1 MRKTMMF
8 IVGVILLVLLA
19 GCSVSS
25 PESPTLEPPSTY
37 PILIS
42 EVMAGKQGNNN
53 YEFIE
58 LYNPGDNL
66 IDLQGRSLWYRLAT
80 SDDDLPVYSWETRSL
95 VPPHGH
101 YLLIRSGEDL
111 GLPADAFFTQG
122 LNTSGGGLTL
132 RDASGSTEDSLG
144 WGIAPEGFLEGV
156 AAPIIQNDYSLE
168 RKPGGDAGNTSDTD
182 NNDVDFLAQPIP
194 SPQNTG
200 SAAAPAIDVPF
211 QIELSMPDS
220 LKPGENFPLN
230 LTLRNDSAQSISN
243 LSVELPIPSEFTVIE
258 SPAAVTLSG
267 PAATW
272 TVSDLPPSA
281 EEMIQITLNVP
292 WTYFTTAFRNYYA
305 HSSAYGTYAFGE
317 PYWISVATGSIP
329 IGVARS
335 LIGSVATIEGVAT
348 MYTGGFFA
356 GAGNVKLYLEDDS
369 GGVQIYVP
377 TGEGSLEVPIGAT
390 VQARGVMTL
399 YRGAV
404 ELIPGTPEDVEVI
417 SFGEGPEAA
426 PVSLRLAV
434 HDNEGLPGRL
444 VAVEGTASRIEEFS
458 YSYEIDLVDDEGNLL
473 SLYVDKLTETST
485 EALEEGRIYLASGI
499 MEIRDGRMQLNP
511 RHQDDLLELFP
522 PVVQISLDAPNTI
535 QSGEVITIT
544 ISASN
549 HTVEPVKDLQ
559 IWASYNLEGARF
571 VEALDEG
578 KVSGDIIQW
587 IIPELPG
594 NGGTTSVSYRVQAQ
608 ALDGALL
615 IDGYGAQAPSSI
627 EILVGE
633 PKRIFLGSYV
643 PVWAIQGPGNRSP
656 YKLNSVTTT
665 GVVSGV
671 FPELGGFW
679 IQNTTPDQDP
689 GTSEGL
695 FISIGEFSIPV
706 SLGDRIDVVGKIREV
721 STQTQLEIAS
731 ADDVTVL
738 GSGTALPAANP
749 LDPPASI
756 DDSAL
761 YFEALE
767 GMLVFVDEPAYVV
780 GPTTRFG
787 EYVTVL
793 AKHEIF
799 RVMRGEPNGLL
810 IVVDD
815 GSSEEH
821 LDTSTLPYTVS
832 TGDQIADLQG
842 PLAFTYGQY
851 KIQPNYSPEITSI
864 PHDPESLPSV
874 ELPEFSLMTW
884 NVENLFDILDP
895 HPSSPPRPRKAK
907 YELDLTKVANTLLA
921 AGAPTIVG
929 LQEVENLGIMEDL
942 AAHDLL
948 SPFDYQP
955 VLLEGT
961 DSRGIDVAF
970 LVRGDR
976 AQILDVQQFIAPE
989 GITSRPPLLIK
1000 VQIDMGDENRTP
1012 LYILNNHFTS
1022 LAGGEAATEPRRAAQ
1037 AAWNLEIIDRL
1048 RAADADAHFVV
1059 LGDLNSFYNS
1069 LPIDV
1074 LRESGLRHIFEALPG
1089 EERYTYIYQGVAQ
1102 TLDHILVSPSLWA
1115 ALEEVHVLHTNADFA
1130 MPDPE
1135 DDSPLHKSD
1144 HDPVIVIMDGAR
1156 IE

>member
-1 MRKTMMF
+1 MRNIMRLL
-8 IVGVILLVLLA
+8 IGVVLLGLLA

-25 PESPTLEPPSTY
+25 SEPPTLEPPSTY

-80 SDDDLPVYSWETRSL
+80 SEDDLPVYSWETL
-95 VPPHGH
+95 ALIPPHGH
-101 YLLIRSGEDL
+101 YLLVRSGEDL
-111 GLPADAFFTQG
+111 GLPADAFFAQG

-132 RDASGSTEDSLG
+132 RDASGSAEDSLG

-156 AAPIIQNDYSLE
+156 AAPKIQNDTSLE

-182 NNDVDFLAQPIP
+182 NNETDFLAQSIP
-194 SPQNTG
+194 SPQNIG

-230 LTLRNDSAQSISN
+230 LTLRNNSAQSISN

-267 PAATW
+267 TAATW

-305 HSSAYGTYAFGE
+305 HSSADGTYAFGE
-317 PYWISVATGSIP
+317 PYWISVSTGSIP

-377 TGEGSLEVPIGAT
+377 TGEGSLDVPIGAT

-404 ELIPGTPEDVEVI
+404 ELIPDTPEDVEVI

-473 SLYVDKLTETST
+473 SLYVDKLTEVST

-511 RHQDDLLELFP
+511 RQQDDLVELFP
-522 PVVQISLDAPNTI
+522 PVVQISIDAPNTI

-544 ISASN
+544 INASN
-549 HTVEPVKDLQ
+549 HTLEPVKDLQ
-559 IWASYNLEGARF
+559 IWAPYNVEGARF
-571 VEALDEG
+571 VEALDDGE
-578 KVSGDIIQW
+578 VSADILKW

-615 IDGYGAQAPSSI
+615 IDGYGAQAPSTV

-633 PKRIFLGSYV
+633 PKQIFLGSYV
-643 PVWAIQGPGNRSP
+643 PIWAIQGSGDRSP
-656 YKLNSVTTT
+656 YKLEYVTTT
-665 GVVSGV
+665 GAVIGV
-671 FPELGGFW
+671 FPDLGGFW
-679 IQNTTPDQDP
+679 IQNTTPDQDSE
-689 GTSEGL
+689 TSEGL
-695 FISIGEFSIPV
+695 FISTGELPMPV
-706 SLGDRIDVVGKIREV
+706 ALGDRVEVGGKIREV
-721 STQTQLEIAS
+721 SAQTQLEISS
-731 ADDVTVL
+731 ADDITVS
-738 GSGTALPAANP
+738 GSMSALPAAFL
-749 LDPPASI
+749 LDPPA
-756 DDSAL
+756 DEDESAL

-767 GMLVFVDEPAYVV
+767 GMLVSVDEPAYVV

-793 AKHEIF
+793 AKHEIL

-842 PLAFTYGQY
+842 PLAFTFGQY
-851 KIQPNYSPEITSI
+851 KIQPNYSPKITSF

-874 ELPEFSLMTW
+874 EPPEFSLMTW

-942 AAHDLL
+942 AAHELL
-948 SPFDYQP
+948 SSFSYLP
-955 VLLEGT
+955 VLIEGT
-961 DSRGIDVAF
+961 DSRGIDVAY

-989 GITSRPPLLIK
+989 GLTSRPPLLIK
-1000 VQIDMGDENRTP
+1000 VQLDMGDENHI
-1012 LYILNNHFTS
+1012 LYVLNNHFTS

-1037 AAWNLEIIDRL
+1037 SAWNVEIIERL
-1048 RAADADAHFVV
+1048 HSADPDAHVVV
-1059 LGDLNSFYNS
+1059 LGDLNSFYDS

-1074 LRESGLRHIFEALPG
+1074 LRESGLMHAFDLLPG

-1115 ALEEVHVLHTNADFA
+1115 ALEDVNVLHTNADFA

-1135 DDSPLHKSD
+1135 DDSPIRKSD
-1144 HDPVIVIMDGAR
+1144 HDPVIVIIDGAR

>member
-1 MRKTMMF
+1 MRN
-8 IVGVILLVLLA
+8 IIRLLIGLILLVLLA

-25 PESPTLEPPSTY
+25 SEPPTLEPPTTY

-58 LYNPGDNL
+58 LYNPGDDL
-66 IDLQGRSLWYRLAT
+66 IDLQGWSLWYRLAT
-80 SDDDLPVYSWETRSL
+80 SEDDLPVYSWETHTL
-95 VPPHGH
+95 IPPHGH
-101 YLLIRSGEDL
+101 YLLVRSGEDL

-132 RDASGSTEDSLG
+132 RNASGSTEDKLG
-144 WGIAPEGFLEGV
+144 WGTAPEGFLEGV
-156 AAPIIQNDYSLE
+156 AAPKFQNDYSLE
-168 RKPGGDAGNTSDTD
+168 RKPGGEAGNQSDTD
-182 NNDVDFLAQPIP
+182 NNETDFLLQSSP

-211 QIELSMPDS
+211 QIALSMPDS
-220 LKPGENFPLN
+220 LKPGENFPLA
-230 LTLRNDSAQSISN
+230 LTLRNNSTQPISN
-243 LSVELPIPSEFTVIE
+243 LGVELPIPTEFTVIE
-258 SPAAVTLSG
+258 SPANVTLSEG
-267 PAATW
+267 VATW
-272 TVSDLPPSA
+272 TISELPPSA
-281 EEMIQITLNVP
+281 EEMIQLTLEVP

-305 HSSAYGTYAFGE
+305 HSSDGSTYAFGE
-317 PYWISVATGSIP
+317 PYWISVSTGSIP

-356 GAGNVKLYLEDDS
+356 GAGNVKLYLEDES

-377 TGEGSLEVPIGAT
+377 TGEGVLDVPIGAT

-404 ELIPGTPEDVEVI
+404 ELIPDTPEGVEIIAV
-417 SFGEGPEAA
+417 GDAPEAT

-434 HDNEGLPGRL
+434 HDNEDLPGRL
-444 VAVEGTASRIEEFS
+444 VEVEGTASRIEEFS

-473 SLYVDKLTETST
+473 SLYVDKLTEITT
-485 EALEEGRIYLASGI
+485 EVLEVGRLYDASGI
-499 MEIRDGRMQLNP
+499 MEIRDGHMQLNP
-511 RHQDDLLELFP
+511 RQQGDLVELLP
-522 PVVQISLDAPNTI
+522 PVVQLSIEAPNTI
-535 QSGEVITIT
+535 LSGQIITIT
-544 ISASN
+544 INASN
-549 HTVEPVKDLQ
+549 HTPEAVEDLH
-559 IWASYNLEGARF
+559 IWAPHNLEGALF
-571 VEALDEG
+571 VEALDDGE
-578 KVSGDIIQW
+578 VSADIVQW
-587 IIPELPG
+587 TIPELPG

-608 ALDGALL
+608 ALAGAVLV
-615 IDGYGAQAPSSI
+615 DGYGAQAPSSV

-633 PKRIFLGSYV
+633 PKRIFLGRYV
-643 PVWAIQGPGNRSP
+643 PIWAIQGSGNRSP
-656 YKLNSVTTT
+656 YKLENVTTT
-665 GVVSGV
+665 GAVIGI
-671 FPELGGFW
+671 FPDLSGFW

-695 FISIGEFSIPV
+695 FISTGELSLLV
-706 SLGDRIDVVGKIREV
+706 SLGDRVEVGGKVREV
-721 STQTQLEIAS
+721 SAQTQLEIFS
-731 ADDVTVL
+731 VDDVSVL
-738 GSGTALPAANP
+738 GSGTVLPSAFP
-749 LDPPASI
+749 LDPPELE
-756 DDSAL
+756 DESAR

-767 GMLVFVDEPAYVV
+767 GMLVSVDEPALVV

-787 EYVTVL
+787 EYATVL

-799 RVMRGEPNGLL
+799 RVLRGEPNGLL
-810 IVVDD
+810 IMVDD

-821 LDTSTLPYTVS
+821 LDRSTLPYAVS
-832 TGDQIADLQG
+832 TGDQITDLQG

-851 KIQPNYSPEITSI
+851 KIEPNYSPEIS
-864 PHDPESLPSV
+864 PEPYDPGSVPSV
-874 ELPEFSLMTW
+874 EPPKFSLMTW

-942 AAHDLL
+942 AAHELL
-948 SPFDYQP
+948 SPFGYEP

-961 DSRGIDVAF
+961 DSRGIDVAY

-976 AQILDVQQFIAPE
+976 AQILDVQQFVAPE
-989 GITSRPPLLIK
+989 GLTSRPPLLIK
-1000 VQIDMGDENRTP
+1000 VQLDMGDEIRV
-1012 LYILNNHFTS
+1012 LHILNNHFTS
-1022 LAGGEAATEPRRAAQ
+1022 LSGGEVATEPRRAAQ
-1037 AAWNLEIIDRL
+1037 SAWNLEIIDRL
-1048 RAADADAHFVV
+1048 RAADPDAHFVV
-1059 LGDLNSFYNS
+1059 LGDLNSFYDS

-1074 LRESGLRHIFEALPG
+1074 LRESGLRHVFELLPG

-1135 DDSPLHKSD
+1135 DDSPIHKSD
-1144 HDPVIVIMDGAR
+1144 HDPVIVIIDGAR

>member
-1 MRKTMMF
+1 MRNIMRLL
-8 IVGVILLVLLA
+8 IGVVLLGLLA

-25 PESPTLEPPSTY
+25 SEPPTLEPPSTY

-80 SDDDLPVYSWETRSL
+80 SEDDLPVYSWETL
-95 VPPHGH
+95 ALIPPHGH
-101 YLLIRSGEDL
+101 YLLVRSGEDL
-111 GLPADAFFTQG
+111 GLPADAFFAQG

-132 RDASGSTEDSLG
+132 RDASGSAEDSLG

-156 AAPIIQNDYSLE
+156 AAPKIQNDTSLE

-182 NNDVDFLAQPIP
+182 NNETDFLAQSIP
-194 SPQNTG
+194 SPQNIG

-230 LTLRNDSAQSISN
+230 LTLRNNSAQSISN

-267 PAATW
+267 TAATW

-305 HSSAYGTYAFGE
+305 HSSADGTYAFGE
-317 PYWISVATGSIP
+317 PYWISVSTGSIP

-377 TGEGSLEVPIGAT
+377 TGEGSLDVPIGAT

-404 ELIPGTPEDVEVI
+404 ELIPDTPEDVEVI

-473 SLYVDKLTETST
+473 SLYVDKLTEVST

-511 RHQDDLLELFP
+511 RQQDDLVELFP
-522 PVVQISLDAPNTI
+522 PVVQISIDAPNTI

-544 ISASN
+544 INASN
-549 HTVEPVKDLQ
+549 HTLEPVKDLQ
-559 IWASYNLEGARF
+559 IWAPYNVEGARF
-571 VEALDEG
+571 VEALDDGE
-578 KVSGDIIQW
+578 VSADILKW

-615 IDGYGAQAPSSI
+615 IDGYGAQAPSTV

-633 PKRIFLGSYV
+633 PKQIFLGSYV
-643 PVWAIQGPGNRSP
+643 PIWAIQGSGDRSP
-656 YKLNSVTTT
+656 YKLEYVTTT
-665 GVVSGV
+665 GAVIGV
-671 FPELGGFW
+671 FPDLGGFW
-679 IQNTTPDQDP
+679 IQNTTPDQDSE
-689 GTSEGL
+689 TSEGL
-695 FISIGEFSIPV
+695 FISTGELPMPV
-706 SLGDRIDVVGKIREV
+706 ALGDRVEVGGKIREV
-721 STQTQLEIAS
+721 SAQTQLEISS
-731 ADDVTVL
+731 ADDITVS
-738 GSGTALPAANP
+738 GSMSALPAAFL
-749 LDPPASI
+749 LDPPA
-756 DDSAL
+756 DEDESAL

-767 GMLVFVDEPAYVV
+767 GMLVAVDEPALVV

-793 AKHEIF
+793 AKHEIS
-799 RVMRGEPNGLL
+799 RIMRGEQNGLL

-842 PLAFTYGQY
+842 PLAFTFGQY
-851 KIQPNYSPEITSI
+851 KIQPNYSPKITSF

-874 ELPEFSLMTW
+874 EPPEFSLMTW

-942 AAHDLL
+942 AAHELL
-948 SPFDYQP
+948 SSFSYLP
-955 VLLEGT
+955 VLIEGT
-961 DSRGIDVAF
+961 DSRGIDVAY

-989 GITSRPPLLIK
+989 GLTSRPPLLIK
-1000 VQIDMGDENRTP
+1000 VQLDMGDENHI
-1012 LYILNNHFTS
+1012 LYVLNNHFTS

-1037 AAWNLEIIDRL
+1037 SAWNVEIIERL
-1048 RAADADAHFVV
+1048 HSADPDAHVVV
-1059 LGDLNSFYNS
+1059 LGDLNSFYDS

-1074 LRESGLRHIFEALPG
+1074 LRESGLMHAFDLLPG

-1115 ALEEVHVLHTNADFA
+1115 ALEDVNVLHTNADFA

-1135 DDSPLHKSD
+1135 DDSPIRKSD
-1144 HDPVIVIMDGAR
+1144 HDPVIVIIDGAR